1 MCHCESSNLEDE
13 AIPLGFENS
22 VEIAAAR
29 RLGEPRND
37 IIFLICLRL

>member
-1 MCHCESSNLEDE
+1 MGVRIYVSLRGEAE

-37 IIFLICLRL
+37 SK